1 MAQEEIDQSPKAIQE
16 EVPRSGSVMANSP
29 DAGQERQV
37 CHLPW
42 QGSARRSNTGGEAGS
57 VVDVDAPAVSAEVGA
72 DDLAEQDDVVPEA
85 RPDGPPHDG
94 LHLRLV
100 VVAKLRAEAAV
111 AKPRPCGRGGRTR
124 SPLPSLFLWPPLVL
138 PFSLLLISLF
148 SHTYPTS
155 CRSRRPSCSSGEDG
169 GPGRIRVD
177 LDGMDPFPADLAW
190 RRPDL
195 ARLRAS
201 GAMALLE
208 VPVQQERETEVRG
221 DREEGGKG
229 RGGGEAGAPV
239 AGRGG
244 GVGSPARW
252 LWARGELGQEEA
264 AGGGAVQFGLD
275 F

>member
-1 MAQEEIDQSPKAIQE
+1 
-16 EVPRSGSVMANSP
+16 V
-29 DAGQERQV
+29 
-37 CHLPW
+37 LP
-42 QGSARRSNTGGEAGS
+42 N
-57 VVDVDAPAVSAEVGA
+57 
-72 DDLAEQDDVVPEA
+72 
-85 RPDGPPHDG
+85 GPPHDG

-100 VVAKLRAEAAV
+100 VVVKLRVETAV

-229 RGGGEAGAPV
+229 RGGGARRRCGV
-239 AGRGG
+239 AG
-244 GVGSPARW
+244 
-252 LWARGELGQEEA
+252 EA
-264 AGGGAVQFGLD
+264 ACGGEGSSGRTRG
-275 F
+275 